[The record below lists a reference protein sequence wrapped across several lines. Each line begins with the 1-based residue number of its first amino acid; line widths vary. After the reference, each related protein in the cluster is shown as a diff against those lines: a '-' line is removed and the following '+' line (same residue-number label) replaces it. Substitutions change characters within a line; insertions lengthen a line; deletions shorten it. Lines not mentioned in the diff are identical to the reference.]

1 MDLST
6 LQPWQMALLGGLA
19 ISVILLVII
28 LVVVSRRN
36 LGERRQLDEMRD
48 ELEETTRALETE
60 IDRLSL
66 AQREEQLKS
75 LQKIGDSLANLINR
89 GTDQQSSQFALW
101 QQSAYEHDRASDGRQ
116 ARMYQIT
123 EESLAKFEQRMKA
136 VDETLNQKLQQ
147 RSAY

>member
-60 IDRLSL
+60 I
-66 AQREEQLKS
+66 E
-75 LQKIGDSLANLINR
+75 
-89 GTDQQSSQFALW
+89 SQ
-101 QQSAYEHDRASDGRQ
+101 
-116 ARMYQIT
+116 I
-123 EESLAKFEQRMKA
+123 
-136 VDETLNQKLQQ
+136 QQ
-147 RSAY
+147 RLVK